1 MKSIWESR
9 KPATIV
15 KYCSTL
21 RKFFEFCKIKNINIV
36 VPFDSLTIAQYLEHI
51 KLTTS
56 AISAVSNALV
66 SIKWLHGFMPG
77 LNASNDPA
85 NDRFL
90 SKIVESCSRNMT
102 KMKQRKEPLSP
113 EMIKAFI
120 ESVPENASLTQ
131 LRDCLI
137 PVLSFSLLL
146 RHDEASH
153 LNCNHFFREVQGL
166 KILIPSSKTDSFRQ
180 GKFVFLSKKNR
191 SVFDLIS
198 KYLQK
203 SNLDFGQ
210 NHFFFGPIEFNKSNR
225 RYEVSNRRLSYDVY
239 NKIFKN
245 AVSKLG
251 LNPENFGTHSARSGG
266 ASCLAPHISQYDLML
281 SGRWSDPRSIGSY
294 VETPVQRRFE
304 INEILDINP

>member
-9 KPATIV
+9 KPTTIV

-21 RKFFEFCKIKNINIV
+21 RKFFDFCQIRSINIV
-36 VPFDSLTIAQYLEHI
+36 IPFDSLTIAQYLEHI

-56 AISAVSNALV
+56 AISSVSNALV

-77 LNASNDPA
+77 LNALNDPA

-90 SKIVESCSRNMT
+90 SKIVESCNRNFA

-113 EMIKAFI
+113 EMIKILI
-120 ESVPENASLTQ
+120 ESVPKNATLTQ

-153 LNCNHFFREVQGL
+153 LNCNHFSEEDQGL

-180 GKFVFLSKKNR
+180 GKFVFLSRKNH
-191 SVFDLIS
+191 SVFKLIAQYLS
-198 KYLQK
+198 KA
-203 SNLDFGQ
+203 NLNFGQ
-210 NHFFFGPIEFNKSNR
+210 NHFFFGPIEFNKVKR
-225 RYEVSNRRLSYDVY
+225 RFEVGNKMLSYDVY
-239 NKIFKN
+239 NKIYKD

-251 LNPENFGTHSARSGG
+251 LNPDNYGTHSARSGG
-266 ASCLAPHISQYDLML
+266 ASCLAPHISQFDLML

-294 VETPVQRRFE
+294 VETPDVRRYE
-304 INEILDINP
+304 INEILNINT